1 MINIDENTI
10 KEAEE
15 RIKIFNQSNDYGAAY
30 LYYKKLSDE
39 VKMIDL
45 DTKKNNQAFFNKI
58 NQQIIKLKFISLN
71 YFNDF
76 EEISELIGKYFN
88 IALQLQDYN
97 PWERIKVNLL
107 ATSDVKE
114 SDKAKKLIKSKLINS
129 DCRILDIN
137 KYKDIKD
144 FPVTIADWLKN
155 YHANLGLKKVDNLKG
170 IEYLTNSQFI
180 KPLAEEDKNKL
191 KILFNFYEKI
201 KIPSSD
207 RYGYEGEMPMV
218 FDGENVIFKNGEV
231 EEISPDI
238 FKMIR
243 KVKVVDA
250 NTQYNQIEELKQL
263 AANYPAGSFERK
275 AIEEEIDR
283 ATRNPARPA
292 GGS

>member
-10 KEAEE
+10 KEVEE
-15 RIKIFNQSNDYGAAY
+15 RIKTFNQSNDYRAAY
-30 LYYKKLSDE
+30 LYYKKLSE
-39 VKMIDL
+39 AVKMVDL
-45 DTKKNNQAFFNKI
+45 DIKKNNQTFFNKI

-114 SDKAKKLIKSKLINS
+114 SDKAKELIKSKLINS

-144 FPVTIADWLKN
+144 FPVTIADWLRN
-155 YHANLGLKKVDNLKG
+155 YHANLGLKKADNLKR

-180 KPLAEEDKNKL
+180 KNLTEEDKNKL
-191 KILFNFYEKI
+191 NILFNFYEKI
-201 KIPSSD
+201 RIPSSD

-218 FDGENVIFKNGEV
+218 IDGENVIYSNGEV
-231 EEISPDI
+231 EVIPSSI
-238 FKMIR
+238 FKMIQE
-243 KVKVVDA
+243 VKIA
-250 NTQYNQIEELKQL
+250 GNTLSINEPNNQLNELKQL
-263 AANYPAGSFERK
+263 AARYPAGSLERK
-275 AIEEEIDR
+275 AVEEEIEKLK
-283 ATRNPARPA
+283 
-292 GGS
+292 

>member
-10 KEAEE
+10 KEVEE
-15 RIKIFNQSNDYGAAY
+15 RIKTFNQSNDYRAAY
-30 LYYKKLSDE
+30 LYYKKLSE
-39 VKMIDL
+39 AVKMVDL
-45 DTKKNNQAFFNKI
+45 DIKKNNQMFFNKI

-114 SDKAKKLIKSKLINS
+114 SDKAKELIKSKLINS

-144 FPVTIADWLKN
+144 FPVTIADWLRN
-155 YHANLGLKKVDNLKG
+155 YHANLGLKKADNLKR

-180 KPLAEEDKNKL
+180 KNLTEEDKNKL
-191 KILFNFYEKI
+191 NILFNFYEKI
-201 KIPSSD
+201 RIPSSD

-218 FDGENVIFKNGEV
+218 IDGENVIYSNGEV
-231 EEISPDI
+231 EVIPSSI
-238 FKMIR
+238 FKMIQE
-243 KVKVVDA
+243 VKIA
-250 NTQYNQIEELKQL
+250 GNTLSINEPNNQLNELKQL
-263 AANYPAGSFERK
+263 AARYPAGSLERK
-275 AIEEEIDR
+275 AVEEEIEKLK
-283 ATRNPARPA
+283 
-292 GGS
+292 